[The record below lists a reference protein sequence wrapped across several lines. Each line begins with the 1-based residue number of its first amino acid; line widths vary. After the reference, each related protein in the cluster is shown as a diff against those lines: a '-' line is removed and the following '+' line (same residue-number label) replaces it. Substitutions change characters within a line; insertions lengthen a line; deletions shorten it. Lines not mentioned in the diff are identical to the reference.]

1 MKLSD
6 INPHIR
12 YATIHYNLF
21 VKPHDSIC
29 YDCRLF
35 YVKNAQG
42 TCIADGIK
50 YHFSNNTVIF
60 LPPGTRYHLYI
71 DKDCDNPIFVVMDFD
86 LINDYCH
93 ISKSL
98 GTASVQNFNPELV
111 ITYNLPQE
119 FSSPFTKNAPDSFD
133 LLTKCCDEF
142 LMQNNLYRES
152 SSALLKLCLIELVRK
167 YTQDTEI
174 QKISPVLEYIHA
186 NYQNTDLTNEFIAG
200 IFNYHPYYLS
210 QLFKQCTG
218 KTLHQY
224 LIQYRIKIAKKNLI
238 TTDDAINVIAWKS
251 GFHSVAYFIKIF
263 KEQVGVTPKIYRKE
277 HMQFLF

>member
-21 VKPHDSIC
+21 AKPHDSIC

-35 YVKNAQG
+35 FARNARG
-42 TCIADGIK
+42 CCIAEGIK
-50 YHFSNNTVIF
+50 YQFSNNTVIY

-71 DKDCDNPIFVVMDFD
+71 DKDCDNPIFVILDFD
-86 LINDYCH
+86 LVNDFCH

-98 GTASVQNFNPELV
+98 GTASTQNFIPEKV
-111 ITYNLPQE
+111 INYPLPRE
-119 FSSPFTKNAPDSFD
+119 FSSPFAKKAPDLYD

-142 LMQNNLYRES
+142 LVQNNLYRES
-152 SSALLKLCLIELVRK
+152 ASALLKLCLIELVRK
-167 YTQDTEI
+167 YTQDTEL

-186 NYQNTDLTNEFIAG
+186 NYHNADLTNEYIAQ

-238 TTDDAINVIAWKS
+238 TTDDAINIIAWKS

-263 KEQVGVTPKIYRKE
+263 KEQVGITPKTYRKE
-277 HMQFLF
+277 HMQYLF